1 MRVFASPHHLHYKQ
15 PTHRNGIYMRA
26 IVFSIALALNCT
38 LALAQE
44 RQWSLDASERE
55 AYLVFGVPDTDDVG
69 LSFWCEIG
77 NGKISIF
84 EPLDHKLLKKDKK
97 IRIDLVLGDEK
108 FNIVAK
114 ASASPESRS
123 ASLEALVAV
132 DGTVMQAMAKAQI
145 ISVTALGRKSS
156 YPMFEADVA
165 GLLRLCSG
173 EAIN

>member
-1 MRVFASPHHLHYKQ
+1 MRVLVFLTAL
-15 PTHRNGIYMRA
+15 
-26 IVFSIALALNCT
+26 IVTFT
-38 LALAQE
+38 PALAQE

-77 NGKISIF
+77 KGKISIF

-97 IRIDLVLGDEK
+97 IRIDLKLGDRK

-114 ASASPESRS
+114 ASTSPESRS
-123 ASLEALVAV
+123 ASLEAQVAV
-132 DGTVMQAMAKAQI
+132 DGTVMQAASKAQS
-145 ISVTALGRKSS
+145 ISVTALGRKNS
-156 YPMFEADVA
+156 YPMFDADVA
-165 GLLRLCSG
+165 GLLRLCSS

>member
-1 MRVFASPHHLHYKQ
+1 MRIFIFLLAVI
-15 PTHRNGIYMRA
+15 TT
-26 IVFSIALALNCT
+26 FSA
-38 LALAQE
+38 ALAQE

-77 NGKISIF
+77 SGKISIF

-97 IRIDLVLGDEK
+97 IRIDLAIGDEK

-114 ASASPESRS
+114 ASTSPESRS
-123 ASLEALVAV
+123 ASLEAQVAV
-132 DGTVMQAMAKAQI
+132 DGTVMQAASKAQI

-156 YPMFEADVA
+156 YPMFDADVA

-173 EAIN
+173 EVN